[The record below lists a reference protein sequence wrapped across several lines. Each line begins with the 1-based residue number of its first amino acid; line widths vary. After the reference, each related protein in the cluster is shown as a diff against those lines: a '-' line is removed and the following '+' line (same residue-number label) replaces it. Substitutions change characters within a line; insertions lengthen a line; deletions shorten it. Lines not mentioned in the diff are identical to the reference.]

1 MRVLLFGHSLVRD
14 LLCLGD
20 WNRQLELDDGSK
32 IDLEFLFRFYSGR
45 DFNFFL
51 FHPEH
56 FDIITEL
63 NPDIVIVILG
73 GNLIVGGRPNGN
85 IKSLACD
92 FFSKLTRIVKP
103 GCLRFAAQIEPR
115 HCSGSNRFG
124 TPAYEEFNRRR
135 AQINN
140 HYNTVLKRRGLVDHV
155 IFTRPE
161 FKTRRDLYQF
171 DGVHLKQ
178 EGLALYKESII
189 GGIRY
194 ALNKRE

>member
-1 MRVLLFGHSLVRD
+1 MRVLLFGHSFVRD

-20 WNRQLELDDGSK
+20 WNRQLELDNGSK
-32 IDLEFLFRFYSGR
+32 IDLEFLFRYYSGK

-85 IKSLACD
+85 IKDLAYD
-92 FFSKLTRIVKP
+92 FFHKLTRIVKP

-115 HCSGSNRFG
+115 HCPGGNRFG
-124 TPAYEEFNRRR
+124 TPEYEEFNRRR